1 MIGRILN
8 SLERRRRDARHRALY
23 AKYREHTMI
32 SPERHKVNLEII
44 EKFSGVDGAVVECGV
59 WRGGMI
65 ASIAETLGDSR
76 SYYLFDS
83 FEGLPPAGELDGE
96 KAKEYQA
103 DVDAPYYFDNCAA
116 EMSFAEAAMKMS
128 GASDVHFI
136 KGWFDKTTGT
146 TQIVNRGN
154 GVVSSGASVGNGAEN
169 IAVLRLDGDWYES
182 TKVCL
187 DNLFDKVAP
196 GGIVIFD
203 DYDYWEG
210 CTRAVHDFLS
220 ERKLPIRVRE
230 WMNSG
235 VHHLVK
241 EGGEV

>member
-32 SPERHKVNLEII
+32 SPERHKSNLEII
-44 EKFSGVDGAVVECGV
+44 ERFTGIEGAVVECGV
-59 WRGGMI
+59 WRGGMM
-65 ASIAETLGDSR
+65 ASMAEILGDGR

-83 FEGLPPAGELDGE
+83 FEGLPPAGEFDGE
-96 KAKEYQA
+96 KAKEYQS
-103 DVDAPYYFDNCAA
+103 DVNAPDYFDNCAA
-116 EMSFAEAAMKMS
+116 EMSFAEKAMKMAD
-128 GASDVHFI
+128 ASDVHFI
-136 KGWFDKTTGT
+136 KGWFDQTTGT
-146 TQIVNRGN
+146 TPIMNRGN
-154 GVVSSGASVGNGAEN
+154 GVVSAGSGGEI

-196 GGIVIFD
+196 GGVVIFD

-230 WMNSG
+230 WMSSG
-235 VHHLVK
+235 VHYIVN
-241 EGGEV
+241 